1 MNWQLTYSIVF
12 IDPFNVIGINRLIVV
27 KIDVCDDA
35 RRRKTAE

>member
-1 MNWQLTYSIVF
+1 MNWQSTHGIVF
-12 IDPFNVIGINRLIVV
+12 IDPRNVIGVNRLIVV